1 MLLGLD
7 VGGTFTDAVIIEGHR
22 VVSSAKRR
30 TTKDNLMQGIG
41 EALDAVLHSCDT
53 SNIEQV
59 TLSTTVVTN
68 TIVEEKEQVVDLY
81 VVTGP
86 GRNVDDIFPVSPIY
100 LQGYTDHRGIVVER
114 TSTGVVRD
122 IARMVQE
129 RSGTDLAAVSAKFG
143 VRNPQEEL
151 SITEALKERY
161 NTISNGSLL
170 SGSLNFPRR
179 TISAYFNSAVTPVF
193 SVFKKNVEDALSA
206 RNIKAP
212 LHILKADGG
221 SLPMEHMV
229 SRPVETA
236 FTGPA
241 ATVLGLSALG
251 AIGNA
256 HTVALD
262 IGGTTTDIS
271 LWKQGKPLMTKNGV
285 SIREYPSAVRSFA
298 VTSVGIGGESVVRI
312 VDGEI
317 TVGPE
322 RVGPSAA
329 LGGNEPTLGDA
340 LIVLGHASYGS
351 AELATQSLQQLAH
364 VLQANGKHGECED
377 TFGNYRENT
386 FRNYSENTFENYNSE
401 KECTHNMSA
410 LDVAQRIVEK
420 ALETIQHGIDEVVQ
434 AENKRPVYVVAD
446 IVNPDVFAAAQIV
459 VVGGTAPSLG
469 PSIGEFLNLPVTIPE
484 NAAVANAIGAA
495 LALSTIE
502 ITVHVDTKRRLLVI
516 PELGIK
522 QQTCTLKRVEQVV
535 ERAKE
540 ALSEEAL
547 RLGLGKDQDIEVIS
561 IEDFPVVEGWQ
572 SMERL
577 ITVKVQ
583 LEAGVKHYVE

>member
-1 MLLGLD
+1 
-7 VGGTFTDAVIIEGHR
+7 
-22 VVSSAKRR
+22 
-30 TTKDNLMQGIG
+30 
-41 EALDAVLHSCDT
+41 
-53 SNIEQV
+53 
-59 TLSTTVVTN
+59 
-68 TIVEEKEQVVDLY
+68 
-81 VVTGP
+81 
-86 GRNVDDIFPVSPIY
+86 
-100 LQGYTDHRGIVVER
+100 
-114 TSTGVVRD
+114 
-122 IARMVQE
+122 
-129 RSGTDLAAVSAKFG
+129 
-143 VRNPQEEL
+143 
-151 SITEALKERY
+151 
-161 NTISNGSLL
+161 
-170 SGSLNFPRR
+170 
-179 TISAYFNSAVTPVF
+179 
-193 SVFKKNVEDALSA
+193 
-206 RNIKAP
+206 
-212 LHILKADGG
+212 
-221 SLPMEHMV
+221 MEHMV

-256 HTVALD
+256 HTLALD

-285 SIREYPSAVRSFA
+285 SIREYPSAVQSFA

-312 VDGEI
+312 IDGEI

-340 LIVLGHASYGS
+340 LILLGHASYGDV
-351 AELATQSLQQLAH
+351 ELATQSLQQLADM
-364 VLQANGKHGECED
+364 LRAYEKHGEREE
-377 TFGNYRENT
+377 TFGTYSKNT
-386 FRNYSENTFENYNSE
+386 FGDDSENTFENYNSE
-401 KECTHNMSA
+401 KQCTHNMSA
-410 LDVAQRIVEK
+410 LDVAQRVVEK

-434 AENKRPVYVVAD
+434 AENKQPVYVVAD

-469 PSIGEFLNLPVTIPE
+469 PSIGKYLSLPVTIPE

-502 ITVHVDTKRRLLVI
+502 LTVHVDTKRRLLVI

-522 QQTCTLKRVEQVV
+522 QQTCTLKRAEQVV
-535 ERAKE
+535 DRAKE
-540 ALSEEAL
+540 ALMEEAL
-547 RLGLGKDQDIEVIS
+547 RLGLDKTQEVEVIS

>member
-7 VGGTFTDAVIIEGHR
+7 VGGTFTDAVIIDGHR

-41 EALDAVLHSCDT
+41 EALDAVLDSCDT

-68 TIVEEKEQVVDLY
+68 TIVEKKEQVVDLY

-114 TSTGVVRD
+114 TSTDGVRG

-151 SITEALKERY
+151 SITETLQETY

-193 SVFKKNVEDALSA
+193 TVFKKNVEDALSV

-251 AIGNA
+251 AIGNI

-312 VDGEI
+312 VDGKI

-329 LGGNEPTLGDA
+329 LGGHEPTLGDA
-340 LIVLGHASYGS
+340 LIVLGHASYGD

-364 VLQANGKHGECED
+364 LLQANWKHGECED
-377 TFGNYRENT
+377 ALGNH
-386 FRNYSENTFENYNSE
+386 NSE
-401 KECTHNMSA
+401 KQWIHNVSA
-410 LDVAQRIVEK
+410 LDVAQLIIEK

-434 AENKRPVYVVAD
+434 AENKRPIYVVAD
-446 IVNPDVFAAAQIV
+446 IVNPDVFVPAQIV

-469 PSIGEFLNLPVTIPE
+469 PSIGEYLNLPVTIPE

-502 ITVHVDTKRRLLVI
+502 LTVHVDTKRRLLVI
-516 PELGIK
+516 PELGVK
-522 QQTCTLKRVEQVV
+522 QQTCTLKRAEQVV

-540 ALSEEAL
+540 ALGEEAL
-547 RLGLGKDQDIEVIS
+547 RLGLDKMQEVEVIS

>member
-7 VGGTFTDAVIIEGHR
+7 VGGTFTDAVIIDGHR
-22 VVSSAKRR
+22 VVAAAKRR

-41 EALDAVLHSCDT
+41 EALDAVLAGCNT

-86 GRNVDDIFPVSPIY
+86 GRNVDDIFPVNPIY

-114 TSTGVVRD
+114 TPTNVVRD
-122 IARMVQE
+122 VAEMVQS

-143 VRNPQEEL
+143 GRNPQEEL
-151 SITEALKERY
+151 SITEELKGKY

-179 TISAYFNSAVTPVF
+179 TISAYFNTAVTPVF
-193 SVFKKNVEDALSA
+193 TVFKKNVESALSM
-206 RNIKAP
+206 RNINAP

-251 AIGNA
+251 AIGEE

-271 LWKQGKPLMTKNGV
+271 LWKQGRPLMTKNGV

-312 VDGEI
+312 VDSDV

-322 RVGPSAA
+322 RVGPSLA
-329 LGGNEPTLGDA
+329 LGGAEPTLGDA
-340 LIVLGHASYGS
+340 LIVLGYASYGDTTLAEQAMEVLANRLNTS
-351 AELATQSLQQLAH
+351 AKDGTIQTQQQLKGAMTASDMARL
-364 VLQANGKHGECED
+364 VVD
-377 TFGNYRENT
+377 
-386 FRNYSENTFENYNSE
+386 
-401 KECTHNMSA
+401 
-410 LDVAQRIVEK
+410 K
-420 ALETIQHGIDEVVQ
+420 ALQIIQRGIDEVVT
-434 AENKRPVYVVAD
+434 AENKRPIYVVAD
-446 IVNPDVFAAAQIV
+446 IVNPDVFIPAQIV

-469 PSIGEFLNLPVTIPE
+469 PSIGEYLNLPVTIPE

-502 ITVHVDTKRRLLVI
+502 LTVHVDTKRRLLVI

-583 LEAGVKHYVE
+583 LAAGVKQYVE

>member
-7 VGGTFTDAVIIEGHR
+7 VGGTFTDAVIIDDHR
-22 VVSSAKRR
+22 VVASAKRR

-41 EALDAVLHSCDT
+41 EALDAVLAGCNT

-86 GRNVDDIFPVSPIY
+86 GRNVDDIFPVNPIY

-114 TSTGVVRD
+114 TPTNVVRD
-122 IARMVQE
+122 IAEMVQSH
-129 RSGTDLAAVSAKFG
+129 SGTDLAAVSAKFG

-151 SITEALKERY
+151 SITEELKGKY

-179 TISAYFNSAVTPVF
+179 TISAYFNTAVTPVF
-193 SVFKKNVEDALSA
+193 TVFKKNVESALSM
-206 RNIKAP
+206 RNINAP

-251 AIGNA
+251 AIGEE

-271 LWKQGKPLMTKNGV
+271 LWKQGRPLMTKNGV

-312 VDGEI
+312 VDSDV

-322 RVGPSAA
+322 RVGPSLA
-329 LGGNEPTLGDA
+329 LGGAEPTLGDA
-340 LIVLGHASYGS
+340 LIVLGYASYGDTTLAEQAMEVLANRLNTS
-351 AELATQSLQQLAH
+351 AKDGTTQIQQQLTGAMTASDMARL
-364 VLQANGKHGECED
+364 VVD
-377 TFGNYRENT
+377 
-386 FRNYSENTFENYNSE
+386 
-401 KECTHNMSA
+401 
-410 LDVAQRIVEK
+410 K
-420 ALETIQHGIDEVVQ
+420 ALQIIQRGIDEVVT
-434 AENKRPVYVVAD
+434 AENKRPIYVVAD
-446 IVNPDVFAAAQIV
+446 IVNPDVFIPAQIV

-469 PSIGEFLNLPVTIPE
+469 PSIGEYLNLPVTIPE

-502 ITVHVDTKRRLLVI
+502 LTVHVDTKRRLLVI

-540 ALSEEAL
+540 VLGEEAL

-583 LEAGVKHYVE
+583 LAAGVKQYVE

>member
-7 VGGTFTDAVIIEGHR
+7 VGGTFTDAVIIDDHR
-22 VVSSAKRR
+22 VVGSAKRR

-41 EALDAVLHSCDT
+41 EALDAVLAGCNT

-86 GRNVDDIFPVSPIY
+86 GRNVDDIFPVNPIY

-114 TSTGVVRD
+114 TPTNVVRD
-122 IARMVQE
+122 IAEMVQSH
-129 RSGTDLAAVSAKFG
+129 SGTDLAAVSAKFG

-151 SITEALKERY
+151 SITEELKGKY

-179 TISAYFNSAVTPVF
+179 TISAYFNTAVTPVF
-193 SVFKKNVEDALSA
+193 TVFKKNVESALSM
-206 RNIKAP
+206 RNINAP

-251 AIGNA
+251 AIGEE

-271 LWKQGKPLMTKNGV
+271 LWKQGRPLMTKNGV

-312 VDGEI
+312 VDSDV

-322 RVGPSAA
+322 RVGPSLA
-329 LGGNEPTLGDA
+329 LGGAEPTLGDA
-340 LIVLGHASYGS
+340 LIVLGYASYGDTTLAEQAMEVLANRLNTS
-351 AELATQSLQQLAH
+351 AKDGTTQIQQQLTGAMTASDMARL
-364 VLQANGKHGECED
+364 VVD
-377 TFGNYRENT
+377 
-386 FRNYSENTFENYNSE
+386 
-401 KECTHNMSA
+401 
-410 LDVAQRIVEK
+410 K
-420 ALETIQHGIDEVVQ
+420 ALQIIQRGIDEVVT
-434 AENKRPVYVVAD
+434 AENKRPIYVVAD
-446 IVNPDVFAAAQIV
+446 IVNPDVFIPAQIV

-469 PSIGEFLNLPVTIPE
+469 PSIGEYLNLPVTIPE

-502 ITVHVDTKRRLLVI
+502 LTVHVDTKRRLLVI

-540 ALSEEAL
+540 VLGEEAL

-583 LEAGVKHYVE
+583 LAAGVKQYVE

>member
-7 VGGTFTDAVIIEGHR
+7 VGGTFTDAVIIDGHR
-22 VVSSAKRR
+22 VVSTAKRR

-41 EALDAVLHSCDT
+41 EALDAVLDSCDT

-68 TIVEEKEQVVDLY
+68 TIVEKKEQVVDLY

-100 LQGYTDHRGIVVER
+100 LQGYTDHRGIVVEH
-114 TSTGVVRD
+114 TSTDGVRG

-151 SITEALKERY
+151 SITETLQETY

-170 SGSLNFPRR
+170 SGSLNFPCR

-193 SVFKKNVEDALSA
+193 TVFKKNVEDALSA

-251 AIGNA
+251 AIGNM

-312 VDGEI
+312 VDGKI

-329 LGGNEPTLGDA
+329 LGGHEPTLGDA
-340 LIVLGHASYGS
+340 LIVLGHASYGD

-364 VLQANGKHGECED
+364 LLQANWKHGECED
-377 TFGNYRENT
+377 ALENH
-386 FRNYSENTFENYNSE
+386 NSE
-401 KECTHNMSA
+401 KQCIHNVSA
-410 LDVAQRIVEK
+410 LDVANLIVK
-420 ALETIQHGIDEVVQ
+420 KVLETIQHGIDEVVR

-446 IVNPDVFAAAQIV
+446 IVNPDVFVPAQIV

-469 PSIGEFLNLPVTIPE
+469 PSLGEYLNLPVTIPE

-502 ITVHVDTKRRLLVI
+502 LTVHVDTKRRLLVI
-516 PELGIK
+516 PELGVK
-522 QQTCTLKRVEQVV
+522 QQTCTLKRAEQVV

-540 ALSEEAL
+540 ALGEEAL
-547 RLGLGKDQDIEVIS
+547 RLGLDKTQEVEVIS

>member
-7 VGGTFTDAVIIEGHR
+7 VGGTFTDAVVIDGHR
-22 VVSSAKRR
+22 VIASAKKR
-30 TTKDNLMQGIG
+30 TTKDNLMHGIG
-41 EALDAVLHSCDT
+41 EALDAVLKNCDT
-53 SNIEQV
+53 SLINQV

-68 TIVEEKEQVVDLY
+68 TIVEGKEQLVDLY

-114 TSTGVVRD
+114 TPSNEVRD
-122 IARMVQE
+122 ISRMVQS
-129 RSGTDLAAVSAKFG
+129 RSGTDLAAISAKFG

-151 SITEALKERY
+151 SIGEELKDTY
-161 NTISNGSLL
+161 ATISNGSLL

-193 SVFKKNVEDALSA
+193 TVFKKNVEEAL
-206 RNIKAP
+206 NIRHITAP
-212 LHILKADGG
+212 LHILKAAGG

-251 AIGNA
+251 VIGKK

-271 LWKQGKPLMTKNGV
+271 LWKYGKPLMTKSGV

-298 VTSVGIGGESVVRI
+298 VTSVGIGGESVVRLKN
-312 VDGEI
+312 GNL

-322 RVGPSAA
+322 RVGPSVA
-329 LGGNEPTLGDA
+329 LGGNKPTLGDA
-340 LIVLGHASYGS
+340 LIVLGHASYGD
-351 AELATQSLQQLAH
+351 ADLATQSLQQLAR
-364 VLQANGKHGECED
+364 VLQANWKHGECED
-377 TFGNYRENT
+377 TFGNH
-386 FRNYSENTFENYNSE
+386 NSE
-401 KECTHNMSA
+401 KQCTHNMSA
-410 LDVAQRIVEK
+410 LDVAQLIVEK
-420 ALETIQHGIDEVVQ
+420 ALEIIQHGIDEVVQ
-434 AENKRPVYVVAD
+434 AENKRPIYVVAD
-446 IVNPDVFAAAQIV
+446 IVNPDVFVPEHIV

-469 PSIGEFLNLPVTIPE
+469 PSIGEYLELPVTIPE

-502 ITVHVDTKRRLLVI
+502 LTVHVDTKRRLLVI
-516 PELGIK
+516 PELGVK
-522 QQTCTLKRVEQVV
+522 QQKCTLKRAEQVV

-540 ALSEEAL
+540 TLSEEAI
-547 RLGLGKDQDIEVIS
+547 RLGLDTAQEIEVIS

-583 LEAGVKHYVE
+583 LAAGVKHYVE

>member
-7 VGGTFTDAVIIEGHR
+7 VGGTFTDAVIIDGHR
-22 VVSSAKRR
+22 VVATAKRR
-30 TTKDNLMQGIG
+30 TTKDNLMNGIG
-41 EALDAVLHSCDT
+41 EALDAVLEGYDT

-86 GRNVDDIFPVSPIY
+86 GRNVDDIFPVEPIY

-114 TSTGVVRD
+114 TPADAVRG
-122 IARMVQE
+122 IANMVQA

-151 SITEALKERY
+151 SITEELKNTY
-161 NTISNGSLL
+161 HTISNGSLL

-193 SVFKKNVEDALSA
+193 TVFKKNVEDALSA
-206 RNIKAP
+206 RNILAP

-251 AIGNA
+251 VIGNK

-271 LWKQGKPLMTKNGV
+271 LWKHGKPLMTKNGV

-298 VTSVGIGGESVVRI
+298 VTSVGIGGESVIRLKN
-312 VDGEI
+312 GNL

-322 RVGPSAA
+322 RVGPSVA
-329 LGGNEPTLGDA
+329 LGGIEPTLGDA
-340 LIVLGHASYGS
+340 LIVLGHANYGDFN
-351 AELATQSLQQLAH
+351 LASRALQDLADAIQATLRSNNVNTSNNQLTLIKTA
-364 VLQANGKHGECED
+364 
-377 TFGNYRENT
+377 
-386 FRNYSENTFENYNSE
+386 S
-401 KECTHNMSA
+401 
-410 LDVAQRIVEK
+410 DVARLIVEK
-420 ALETIQHGIDEVVQ
+420 ALQTIQHGINEVVKV
-434 AENKRPVYVVAD
+434 EKKRPIYVVAD
-446 IVNPDVFAAAQIV
+446 IVNPDVFVPEHIV

-469 PSIGEFLNLPVTIPE
+469 PSIGEYLELPVTIPE

-502 ITVHVDTKRRLLVI
+502 LTVHVDTKRRLLVI
-516 PELGIK
+516 PELGVK
-522 QQTCTLKRVEQVV
+522 QQKCTLKRAEQVV

-540 ALSEEAL
+540 TLSEEAI
-547 RLGLGKDQDIEVIS
+547 RLGLDTVQEIEVIS

-583 LEAGVKHYVE
+583 LAAGVKHYVE

>member
-7 VGGTFTDAVIIEGHR
+7 VGGTFTDAVIIDAHR
-22 VVSSAKRR
+22 VVVTAKRR
-30 TTKDNLMQGIG
+30 TTKDNLMNGIG
-41 EALDAVLHSCDT
+41 EALDAVLEGYDT

-68 TIVEEKEQVVDLY
+68 TIVEAKEQVVDLY
-81 VVTGP
+81 VITGP
-86 GRNVDDIFPVSPIY
+86 GRNVDDIFPVEPIY

-114 TSTGVVRD
+114 TPADAVRG
-122 IARMVQE
+122 IANMVQA

-151 SITEALKERY
+151 SITEELKNTY
-161 NTISNGSLL
+161 HTISNGSLL

-193 SVFKKNVEDALSA
+193 TVFKKNVEDALSA
-206 RNIKAP
+206 RNILAP

-251 AIGNA
+251 VIGNK

-271 LWKQGKPLMTKNGV
+271 LWKHGKPLMTKNGV

-298 VTSVGIGGESVVRI
+298 VTSVGIGGESVIRLKN
-312 VDGEI
+312 GNL

-322 RVGPSAA
+322 RVGPSVA
-329 LGGNEPTLGDA
+329 LGGIEPTLGDA
-340 LIVLGHASYGS
+340 LIVLGHANYGDFN
-351 AELATQSLQQLAH
+351 LASRALQDLADAIQATLRSKNVNTSNNQLTLIKTA
-364 VLQANGKHGECED
+364 
-377 TFGNYRENT
+377 
-386 FRNYSENTFENYNSE
+386 S
-401 KECTHNMSA
+401 
-410 LDVAQRIVEK
+410 DVARLIVEK
-420 ALETIQHGIDEVVQ
+420 ALQTIQHGINEVVKV
-434 AENKRPVYVVAD
+434 ENKRPIYVVAD
-446 IVNPDVFAAAQIV
+446 IVNPDVFVPEHIV

-469 PSIGEFLNLPVTIPE
+469 PSIGEYLELPVTIPE

-502 ITVHVDTKRRLLVI
+502 LTVHVDTKRRLLVI
-516 PELGIK
+516 PELGVK
-522 QQTCTLKRVEQVV
+522 QQKCTLKRAEQVV

-540 ALSEEAL
+540 TLSEEAI
-547 RLGLGKDQDIEVIS
+547 RLGLDTVQEIEVIS

-583 LEAGVKHYVE
+583 LAAGVKHYVE

>member
-7 VGGTFTDAVIIEGHR
+7 VGGTFTDAVIIDGHR
-22 VVSSAKRR
+22 VVSTAKRR

-41 EALDAVLHSCDT
+41 EALDAVLDSCDT

-68 TIVEEKEQVVDLY
+68 TIVEKKEQVVDLY

-100 LQGYTDHRGIVVER
+100 LQGYTDHRGIVVEH
-114 TSTGVVRD
+114 TSTDGVRG

-151 SITEALKERY
+151 SITETLQETY

-193 SVFKKNVEDALSA
+193 TVFKKNVEDALSV

-251 AIGNA
+251 AIGNM

-317 TVGPE
+317 MVGPE

-329 LGGNEPTLGDA
+329 LGGPEPTLGDA
-340 LIVLGHASYGS
+340 LIVLGHASYGD

-364 VLQANGKHGECED
+364 VLQANWKHGECED
-377 TFGNYRENT
+377 ALGNHI
-386 FRNYSENTFENYNSE
+386 SE
-401 KECTHNMSA
+401 KQCIHNVSA
-410 LDVAQRIVEK
+410 LDVAQLIVKK
-420 ALETIQHGIDEVVQ
+420 ALETIQYGIDEVVR

-446 IVNPDVFAAAQIV
+446 IVNPDVFVPAQIV

-469 PSIGEFLNLPVTIPE
+469 PSIGEHLNLPVTIPE
-484 NAAVANAIGAA
+484 NAAVTNAIGAA

-502 ITVHVDTKRRLLVI
+502 LTVHVDTKRRLLVI
-516 PELGIK
+516 PELGVK
-522 QQTCTLKRVEQVV
+522 QQTCTLKRAEQVV

-540 ALSEEAL
+540 ALIEEAL
-547 RLGLGKDQDIEVIS
+547 RLGLDKTQEVEVIS

>member
-7 VGGTFTDAVIIEGHR
+7 VGGTFTDAVIIDGHR
-22 VVSSAKRR
+22 VVSTAKRR

-41 EALDAVLHSCDT
+41 EALDAVLDSCDT

-68 TIVEEKEQVVDLY
+68 TIVEKKEQVVNLY

-100 LQGYTDHRGIVVER
+100 LQGYTDHRGIVVEH
-114 TSTGVVRD
+114 TSTDGVRG

-151 SITEALKERY
+151 SITETLQETY
-161 NTISNGSLL
+161 NTLSNGSLL

-193 SVFKKNVEDALSA
+193 TVFKKNVEDALSA

-251 AIGNA
+251 AIGNM

-285 SIREYPSAVRSFA
+285 SIREYPSAVRSFV

-312 VDGEI
+312 VDGHI

-340 LIVLGHASYGS
+340 LIVLGHASYGD

-364 VLQANGKHGECED
+364 VLQANWKHGECED
-377 TFGNYRENT
+377 ALG
-386 FRNYSENTFENYNSE
+386 NYNSE
-401 KECTHNMSA
+401 KQCIHNMSA
-410 LDVAQRIVEK
+410 LDVAQLIVKK

-446 IVNPDVFAAAQIV
+446 IVNPDVFVPAQIV

-469 PSIGEFLNLPVTIPE
+469 PSIGEYLNLPVTIPE

-502 ITVHVDTKRRLLVI
+502 LTVHVDTKRRLLVI

-522 QQTCTLKRVEQVV
+522 QQTCTLKRAEQVV

-547 RLGLGKDQDIEVIS
+547 RLGLDKTQEVEVIS

-583 LEAGVKHYVE
+583 LAAGVKHYVE

>member
-1 MLLGLD
+1 
-7 VGGTFTDAVIIEGHR
+7 
-22 VVSSAKRR
+22 
-30 TTKDNLMQGIG
+30 
-41 EALDAVLHSCDT
+41 
-53 SNIEQV
+53 
-59 TLSTTVVTN
+59 
-68 TIVEEKEQVVDLY
+68 
-81 VVTGP
+81 
-86 GRNVDDIFPVSPIY
+86 
-100 LQGYTDHRGIVVER
+100 
-114 TSTGVVRD
+114 
-122 IARMVQE
+122 
-129 RSGTDLAAVSAKFG
+129 
-143 VRNPQEEL
+143 
-151 SITEALKERY
+151 
-161 NTISNGSLL
+161 
-170 SGSLNFPRR
+170 
-179 TISAYFNSAVTPVF
+179 
-193 SVFKKNVEDALSA
+193 
-206 RNIKAP
+206 
-212 LHILKADGG
+212 
-221 SLPMEHMV
+221 MEHMV

-317 TVGPE
+317 MVGPE

-340 LIVLGHASYGS
+340 LILLGHASYGDV
-351 AELATQSLQQLAH
+351 ELATQSLQQLADM
-364 VLQANGKHGECED
+364 LQADGKHGEREN
-377 TFGNYRENT
+377 TFGNYGGNT
-386 FRNYSENTFENYNSE
+386 FGDDSENTFEDHNSE
-401 KECTHNMSA
+401 KQYIHNMSA
-410 LDVAQRIVEK
+410 LDVAQLIVEK
-420 ALETIQHGIDEVVQ
+420 ALEIIQHGIDEVVQ

-446 IVNPDVFAAAQIV
+446 IVNPDVFVPAQIV

-502 ITVHVDTKRRLLVI
+502 LTVHVDTKRRLLVI

-522 QQTCTLKRVEQVV
+522 QQTCTLKRAEQVV

-540 ALSEEAL
+540 ALVEEAL
-547 RLGLGKDQDIEVIS
+547 RLGLDKAQEVEVIS

-583 LEAGVKHYVE
+583 LAAGVKQYVE

>member
-41 EALDAVLHSCDT
+41 EALDAVLDSCDT
-53 SNIEQV
+53 SKIEQV

-114 TSTGVVRD
+114 TSTDGVRG
-122 IARMVQE
+122 IAHMVQE
-129 RSGTDLAAVSAKFG
+129 QSGTDLAAVSAKFG

-151 SITEALKERY
+151 SITETLQETY

-193 SVFKKNVEDALSA
+193 TVFKKNVEDALSA

-251 AIGNA
+251 AIGNT

-329 LGGNEPTLGDA
+329 LGGPEPTLGDA
-340 LIVLGHASYGS
+340 LIVLGHASYGD
-351 AELATQSLQQLAH
+351 AELATQALQQLAH
-364 VLQANGKHGECED
+364 LLQANWKRSECED
-377 TFGNYRENT
+377 ALGNH
-386 FRNYSENTFENYNSE
+386 NSE
-401 KECTHNMSA
+401 KQCIHNVSA
-410 LDVAQRIVEK
+410 LDVAQLIVKK
-420 ALETIQHGIDEVVQ
+420 ALETIQHGIDEVVR

-446 IVNPDVFAAAQIV
+446 IVNPDVFVPAQIV

-469 PSIGEFLNLPVTIPE
+469 PSIGEYLNLPVTIPE

-502 ITVHVDTKRRLLVI
+502 LTVHVDTKRRLLVI

-522 QQTCTLKRVEQVV
+522 QQTCTLKRAEQVV
-535 ERAKE
+535 EHAKE
-540 ALSEEAL
+540 ALGEEAL
-547 RLGLGKDQDIEVIS
+547 RLGLDKTQEVEVIS

-583 LEAGVKHYVE
+583 LEAGVKNYVE

>member
-7 VGGTFTDAVIIEGHR
+7 VGGTFTDAVIIDDHR
-22 VVSSAKRR
+22 VVASAKRR

-41 EALDAVLHSCDT
+41 EALDAVLAGCNT

-86 GRNVDDIFPVSPIY
+86 GRNVDDIFPVNPIY

-114 TSTGVVRD
+114 TPTNVVRD
-122 IARMVQE
+122 IAEMVQS

-151 SITEALKERY
+151 SITEELQGKY

-179 TISAYFNSAVTPVF
+179 TISAYFNTAVTPVF
-193 SVFKKNVEDALSA
+193 TVFKKNVESALSM
-206 RNIKAP
+206 RNINAP

-251 AIGNA
+251 AIGEE

-271 LWKQGKPLMTKNGV
+271 LWKQGRPLMTKNGV

-312 VDGEI
+312 IDSDV

-322 RVGPSAA
+322 RVGPSLA
-329 LGGNEPTLGDA
+329 LGGAEPTLGDA
-340 LIVLGHASYGS
+340 LIVLGYASYGDTTLAEQAMEVLANRLNTS
-351 AELATQSLQQLAH
+351 AKDGTTQIQQQLTGAMTASDMARL
-364 VLQANGKHGECED
+364 VVD
-377 TFGNYRENT
+377 
-386 FRNYSENTFENYNSE
+386 
-401 KECTHNMSA
+401 
-410 LDVAQRIVEK
+410 K
-420 ALETIQHGIDEVVQ
+420 ALQIIQRGIDEVVT
-434 AENKRPVYVVAD
+434 AENKRPIYVVAD
-446 IVNPDVFAAAQIV
+446 IVNPDVFVPAQIV

-469 PSIGEFLNLPVTIPE
+469 PSIGEYLNLPVTIPE

-502 ITVHVDTKRRLLVI
+502 LTVHVDTKRRLLVI

-583 LEAGVKHYVE
+583 LAAGVKQYVE

>member
-1 MLLGLD
+1 MDSLLILKGGYMLLGLD
-7 VGGTFTDAVIIEGHR
+7 VGGTFTDAVIIDAHR
-22 VVSSAKRR
+22 VVATAKRR
-30 TTKDNLMQGIG
+30 TTKDNLMNGIG
-41 EALDAVLHSCDT
+41 EALDAVLEDCDT

-68 TIVEEKEQVVDLY
+68 TIVEGKEQPVDLY

-100 LQGYTDHRGIVVER
+100 LQGYTDHRGIVVEH
-114 TSTGVVRD
+114 TPADAVRG
-122 IARMVQE
+122 IANMVQA

-151 SITEALKERY
+151 SITEKLKNAY
-161 NTISNGSLL
+161 HAISNGSLL

-193 SVFKKNVEDALSA
+193 TVFKKNVEDALSA
-206 RNIKAP
+206 RNIVAP

-221 SLPMEHMV
+221 SLPIEHMV

-251 AIGNA
+251 VIGNQ

-271 LWKQGKPLMTKNGV
+271 LWKHGRPLMTKNGV

-298 VTSVGIGGESVVRI
+298 VTSVGIGGESVVRLKN
-312 VDGEI
+312 GNL

-322 RVGPSAA
+322 RVGPSVA
-329 LGGNEPTLGDA
+329 LGGVEPTLGDA
-340 LIVLGHASYGS
+340 LIVLGHANYGDFN
-351 AELATQSLQQLAH
+351 LASRALQDLADAIQATVQSNNVNTLNNQLT
-364 VLQANGKHGECED
+364 LIK
-377 TFGNYRENT
+377 T
-386 FRNYSENTFENYNSE
+386 SS
-401 KECTHNMSA
+401 
-410 LDVAQRIVEK
+410 DVARLILQN
-420 ALETIQHGIDEVVQ
+420 ALETIQCGVDEVITV
-434 AENKRPVYVVAD
+434 ENKRPIYVVAD
-446 IVNPDVFAAAQIV
+446 IVNPDIFVPEHIV

-469 PSIGEFLNLPVTIPE
+469 ASIGEYMDLPITIPE

-502 ITVHVDTKRRLLVI
+502 LTVHVDTKRRLLVI

-522 QQTCTLKRVEQVV
+522 QQNCTLKRAEQVV

-547 RLGLGKDQDIEVIS
+547 RLGLDTAQEIEVIS

-583 LEAGVKHYVE
+583 LAAGVKHYVE

>member
-1 MLLGLD
+1 MLIGLD
-7 VGGTFTDAVIIEGHR
+7 VGGTFTDAVIIDGHR

-41 EALDAVLHSCDT
+41 EALDAVLDSCDT
-53 SNIEQV
+53 SKIEQV

-114 TSTGVVRD
+114 TSTDGVRG
-122 IARMVQE
+122 IAHMVQE

-151 SITEALKERY
+151 SITETLQETY

-170 SGSLNFPRR
+170 SGYLNFPRR

-193 SVFKKNVEDALSA
+193 TVFKKNVEDALSV

-251 AIGNA
+251 AIGNM

-312 VDGEI
+312 VDGKI

-329 LGGNEPTLGDA
+329 LGGHEPTLGDA
-340 LIVLGHASYGS
+340 LIVLGHASYGD

-364 VLQANGKHGECED
+364 LLQANWKHGECED
-377 TFGNYRENT
+377 ALGNH
-386 FRNYSENTFENYNSE
+386 NSE
-401 KECTHNMSA
+401 KQWIHNVSA
-410 LDVAQRIVEK
+410 LDVAQLIVKK
-420 ALETIQHGIDEVVQ
+420 ALETIQHGIDEVVRT
-434 AENKRPVYVVAD
+434 ENKRPVYVVAD
-446 IVNPDVFAAAQIV
+446 IVNPDVFVPAQIV

-469 PSIGEFLNLPVTIPE
+469 PSLGEYLNLPVTIPE

-502 ITVHVDTKRRLLVI
+502 LTVHVDTKRRLLVI
-516 PELGIK
+516 PELGVK
-522 QQTCTLKRVEQVV
+522 QQTCTLKRAEQVV

-540 ALSEEAL
+540 ALGEEAL
-547 RLGLGKDQDIEVIS
+547 RLGLDKMQEVEVIS

>member
-7 VGGTFTDAVIIEGHR
+7 VGGTFTDAVIIDDHR
-22 VVSSAKRR
+22 VVGSAKRR

-41 EALDAVLHSCDT
+41 EALDAVLAGCNT

-86 GRNVDDIFPVSPIY
+86 GRNVDDIFPVNPIY

-114 TSTGVVRD
+114 TPTNVVRD
-122 IARMVQE
+122 IAEMFQSH
-129 RSGTDLAAVSAKFG
+129 SGTDLAAVSAKFG

-151 SITEALKERY
+151 SITEELKGKY

-179 TISAYFNSAVTPVF
+179 TISAYFNTAVTPVF
-193 SVFKKNVEDALSA
+193 TVFKKNVESALSM
-206 RNIKAP
+206 RNINAP

-251 AIGNA
+251 AIGEE

-271 LWKQGKPLMTKNGV
+271 LWKQGRPLMTKNGV

-312 VDGEI
+312 VDSDV

-322 RVGPSAA
+322 RVGPSLA
-329 LGGNEPTLGDA
+329 LGGAEPTLGDA
-340 LIVLGHASYGS
+340 LIVLGYASYGDTTLAEQAMEVLANRLNTS
-351 AELATQSLQQLAH
+351 AKDGTIQTQQQLKGAMTASDMARL
-364 VLQANGKHGECED
+364 VVD
-377 TFGNYRENT
+377 
-386 FRNYSENTFENYNSE
+386 
-401 KECTHNMSA
+401 
-410 LDVAQRIVEK
+410 K
-420 ALETIQHGIDEVVQ
+420 ALQIIQRGIDEVVT
-434 AENKRPVYVVAD
+434 AENKRPIYVVAD
-446 IVNPDVFAAAQIV
+446 IVNPDVFIPAQIV

-469 PSIGEFLNLPVTIPE
+469 PSIGEYLNLPVTIPE

-502 ITVHVDTKRRLLVI
+502 LTVHVDTKRRLLVI

-583 LEAGVKHYVE
+583 LAAGVKQYVE

>member
-7 VGGTFTDAVIIEGHR
+7 VGGTFTDAVIIDGHR
-22 VVSSAKRR
+22 VVSTAKRR

-41 EALDAVLHSCDT
+41 EALDAVLDSCDT

-114 TSTGVVRD
+114 TSTDGVRG
-122 IARMVQE
+122 IAHMVQE

-151 SITEALKERY
+151 SITETLQETY

-193 SVFKKNVEDALSA
+193 TVFKKNVEDALSA
-206 RNIKAP
+206 RNINAP

-251 AIGNA
+251 AIGNM

-312 VDGEI
+312 VDGHI

-322 RVGPSAA
+322 RVGPSVA

-340 LIVLGHASYGS
+340 LIVLGHASYGD
-351 AELATQSLQQLAH
+351 AEHATQSLQHLAD
-364 VLQANGKHGECED
+364 VLQANWKESDYGEP
-377 TFGNYRENT
+377 FWNH
-386 FRNYSENTFENYNSE
+386 NSE
-401 KECTHNMSA
+401 KDCTHNLSA
-410 LDVAQRIVEK
+410 LDVAQLIVNR
-420 ALETIQHGIDEVVQ
+420 ALETIQHGIDEVVR

-446 IVNPDVFAAAQIV
+446 IVNPDIFVPAQIV

-469 PSIGEFLNLPVTIPE
+469 PSIGEYLNLPVTIPE

-502 ITVHVDTKRRLLVI
+502 LTVHVDTKRRLLVI
-516 PELGIK
+516 PELGVK
-522 QQTCTLKRVEQVV
+522 QQTCTLKRAEQVV

-540 ALSEEAL
+540 ALIEEAL
-547 RLGLGKDQDIEVIS
+547 RLGLDKMQEVEVIS

>member
-7 VGGTFTDAVIIEGHR
+7 VGGTFTDAVIIDDHR
-22 VVSSAKRR
+22 VVGSAKRR

-41 EALDAVLHSCDT
+41 EALDAVLAGCNT

-86 GRNVDDIFPVSPIY
+86 GRNVDDIFPVNPIY

-114 TSTGVVRD
+114 TPTNVVRD
-122 IARMVQE
+122 IAEMVQSH
-129 RSGTDLAAVSAKFG
+129 SGTDLAAVSAKFG

-151 SITEALKERY
+151 SITEELKGKY

-179 TISAYFNSAVTPVF
+179 TISAYFNTAVTPVF
-193 SVFKKNVEDALSA
+193 TVFKKNVESALSM
-206 RNIKAP
+206 RNINAP

-251 AIGNA
+251 AIGEE

-271 LWKQGKPLMTKNGV
+271 LWKQGRPLMTKNGV

-312 VDGEI
+312 VDSDV

-322 RVGPSAA
+322 RVGPSLA
-329 LGGNEPTLGDA
+329 LGGAEPTLGDA
-340 LIVLGHASYGS
+340 LIVLGYASYGDTTLAEQAMEVLANRLNTS
-351 AELATQSLQQLAH
+351 AKDGTTQTQQQLTGAMTASDMARL
-364 VLQANGKHGECED
+364 VVD
-377 TFGNYRENT
+377 
-386 FRNYSENTFENYNSE
+386 
-401 KECTHNMSA
+401 
-410 LDVAQRIVEK
+410 K
-420 ALETIQHGIDEVVQ
+420 ALQIIQRGIDEVVT
-434 AENKRPVYVVAD
+434 AENKRPIYVVAD
-446 IVNPDVFAAAQIV
+446 IVNPDVFVPAQIV

-469 PSIGEFLNLPVTIPE
+469 PSIGEYLNLPVTIPE

-502 ITVHVDTKRRLLVI
+502 LTVHVDTKRRLLVI

-547 RLGLGKDQDIEVIS
+547 RLGLGKDQDIEIIS

-572 SMERL
+572 SIERL

-583 LEAGVKHYVE
+583 LAAGVKQYVE

>member
-7 VGGTFTDAVIIEGHR
+7 VGGTFTDAVIIDGHR
-22 VVSSAKRR
+22 VVATAKRR
-30 TTKDNLMQGIG
+30 TTKDNLMNGIG
-41 EALDAVLHSCDT
+41 EALDAVLEGYDA

-68 TIVEEKEQVVDLY
+68 TIVEGKEQPVDLY

-100 LQGYTDHRGIVVER
+100 LQVYTDHRGIVVEH
-114 TSTGVVRD
+114 TPADAVRG
-122 IARMVQE
+122 IANMVQA

-151 SITEALKERY
+151 SITEELKNTY
-161 NTISNGSLL
+161 HTISNGSLL

-179 TISAYFNSAVTPVF
+179 TISAYFNSAVTLVF
-193 SVFKKNVEDALSA
+193 TVFKENVEDALRA
-206 RNIKAP
+206 RNIVAP

-221 SLPMEHMV
+221 SLPIEHMV

-251 AIGNA
+251 VIGNQ

-271 LWKQGKPLMTKNGV
+271 LWKHGRPLMTKNGV

-298 VTSVGIGGESVVRI
+298 VTSVGIGGESVVRFKN
-312 VDGEI
+312 GNL

-322 RVGPSAA
+322 RVGPSVA
-329 LGGNEPTLGDA
+329 LGGIEPTLGDA
-340 LIVLGHASYGS
+340 LIVLGHANYGDFN
-351 AELATQSLQQLAH
+351 LATRALQDLADAIQATFQSNNVNISNNQLTLIKTA
-364 VLQANGKHGECED
+364 
-377 TFGNYRENT
+377 
-386 FRNYSENTFENYNSE
+386 S
-401 KECTHNMSA
+401 
-410 LDVAQRIVEK
+410 DVARLILQN
-420 ALETIQHGIDEVVQ
+420 ALETIQRGVDEVIMV
-434 AENKRPVYVVAD
+434 ENKRPIYVVAD
-446 IVNPDVFAAAQIV
+446 IVNPDIFVPEHIV

-469 PSIGEFLNLPVTIPE
+469 ASIGEYMDLPITIPE

-502 ITVHVDTKRRLLVI
+502 LTVHVDTKRRLLVI

-522 QQTCTLKRVEQVV
+522 QQNCTLKRAEQVV

-547 RLGLGKDQDIEVIS
+547 RLGLDTAQEIEVIS

-583 LEAGVKHYVE
+583 LAAGVKHYVE

>member
-1 MLLGLD
+1 MDSLLMLKGGYMLLGLD
-7 VGGTFTDAVIIEGHR
+7 VGGTFTDAVIIDGHR
-22 VVSSAKRR
+22 VVATAKRR
-30 TTKDNLMQGIG
+30 TTKDNLMNGIG
-41 EALDAVLHSCDT
+41 EALDAVLEGNDT

-81 VVTGP
+81 VITGP
-86 GRNVDDIFPVSPIY
+86 GRNVDDIFPVEPIY

-114 TSTGVVRD
+114 TPADAVRG
-122 IARMVQE
+122 IANMVQA

-151 SITEALKERY
+151 SITEELKNTY
-161 NTISNGSLL
+161 HTISNGSLL

-193 SVFKKNVEDALSA
+193 TVFKKNVEDALSA
-206 RNIKAP
+206 RNILAP

-251 AIGNA
+251 VIGNK

-271 LWKQGKPLMTKNGV
+271 LWKHGKPLMTKNGV

-298 VTSVGIGGESVVRI
+298 VTSVGIGGESVIRLKN
-312 VDGEI
+312 GNL

-322 RVGPSAA
+322 RVGPSVA
-329 LGGNEPTLGDA
+329 LGGIEPTLGDA
-340 LIVLGHASYGS
+340 LIVLGHANYGDFN
-351 AELATQSLQQLAH
+351 LASRA
-364 VLQANGKHGECED
+364 LQALADAIQATLRSKNV
-377 TFGNYRENT
+377 NT
-386 FRNYSENTFENYNSE
+386 SNNQLTLIKTAS
-401 KECTHNMSA
+401 
-410 LDVAQRIVEK
+410 DVARLIVEK
-420 ALETIQHGIDEVVQ
+420 ALQTIQHGINEVVKV
-434 AENKRPVYVVAD
+434 ENKRPIYVVAD
-446 IVNPDVFAAAQIV
+446 IVNPDVFVPEHIV

-469 PSIGEFLNLPVTIPE
+469 PSIGEYLELPVTIPE

-502 ITVHVDTKRRLLVI
+502 LTVHVDTKHRLLVI

-522 QQTCTLKRVEQVV
+522 QQNCTLKRAEQVV

-540 ALSEEAL
+540 VLSEEAL
-547 RLGLGKDQDIEVIS
+547 RLGLDTAQEIEVINT
-561 IEDFPVVEGWQ
+561 EDYPVVEGWQ

-583 LEAGVKHYVE
+583 LAAGVKHYVE